1 MIPTQETIQKASQI
15 LAEIERL
22 RTEMLS
28 LFGGPATAVAVAVAA
43 PRVGRPPKAAKAA
56 KAPKAASPAPET
68 GKPGKRRNM
77 TAAGRARIAAAAR
90 ARWARFH
97 AARKGTA
104 TR

>member
-15 LAEIERL
+15 LSEIERL

-28 LFGGPATAVAVAVAA
+28 LFGGPAAAVAPAA
-43 PRVGRPPKAAKAA
+43 PRVGRPPKAAKAS
-56 KAPKAASPAPET
+56 KAATPAPEAA
-68 GKPGKRRNM
+68 KPGKRRNM

-104 TR
+104 SR